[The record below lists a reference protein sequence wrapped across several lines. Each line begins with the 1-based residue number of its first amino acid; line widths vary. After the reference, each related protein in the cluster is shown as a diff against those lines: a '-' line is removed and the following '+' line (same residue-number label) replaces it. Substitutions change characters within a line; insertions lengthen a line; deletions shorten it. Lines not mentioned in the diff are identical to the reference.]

1 MDIND
6 TVAPFKRDVRAK
18 EAVNLKNG
26 LEVGGNKLWPGRLN
40 PCIYVVTLS

>member
-18 EAVNLKNG
+18 EAVNHDEDILPYEKNG
-26 LEVGGNKLWPGRLN
+26 ERRN
-40 PCIYVVTLS
+40 Y